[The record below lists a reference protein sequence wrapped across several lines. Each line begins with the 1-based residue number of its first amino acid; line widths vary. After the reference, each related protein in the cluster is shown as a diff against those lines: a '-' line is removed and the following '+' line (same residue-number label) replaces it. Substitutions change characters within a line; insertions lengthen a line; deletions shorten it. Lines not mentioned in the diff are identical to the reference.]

1 MSSFP
6 LDNLPQFPS
15 LDASSA
21 RGEISATAHVEDK
34 TFQNH
39 LQRPTESKG
48 ADNLDE
54 AVATQRSN
62 EQVSSEERDSRG
74 SRKTT
79 DADEAQP
86 NARRDA
92 GAEADEAESE
102 KTDKTIEFKQQLVSE
117 LGPANAGTDSFD
129 QSTKPNAQSPGP
141 EAKLQRDTVND
152 LDGTGTTRVSRD
164 SVRMPVDPILDS
176 SSQQPK
182 VAGEHEKHIVVTD
195 KEKKS
200 QLPHPQFQAGR
211 EASVDGEVQTTQLRK
226 TPPSETAHDRH
237 GRPSRSV
244 SGMRQPLVGEAVAVE
259 SNDAN
264 GSRQPSVGVEAE
276 STSRSEA
283 ERPKPF
289 ANTGSDSVPQSS
301 SRSLLHALSVTGM
314 RSDRPEQSRQFDQVR
329 FVQRVARAF
338 ESAEQRGGPIRL
350 RLSPP
355 ELGSLR
361 LEVKVEGHVMLARV
375 EAETPA
381 ARTLLLDN
389 LGVLRERLA
398 QQDIRIEQ
406 FDIDLLDRQSQSSTD
421 GQQQNASTGHQHR
434 SGATTSKDNDVES
447 DVPSVARPADQ
458 FGQDGSINVIV

>member
-6 LDNLPQFPS
+6 LDNLPQLPS
-15 LDASSA
+15 LDTSSA
-21 RGEISATAHVEDK
+21 RGEISATSHVEDK
-34 TFQNH
+34 TFKNH
-39 LQRPTESKG
+39 MQPPTESEG
-48 ADNLDE
+48 AGDLDE
-54 AVATQRSN
+54 AAAAQRAS
-62 EQVSSEERDSRG
+62 EQVSPEDRDSQG
-74 SRKTT
+74 SPQTT

-86 NARRDA
+86 NAGRDA

-102 KTDKTIEFKQQLVSE
+102 KTNKRIEFKQQPVSE
-117 LGPANAGTDSFD
+117 SDPATAGTLSFD
-129 QSTKPNAQSPGP
+129 QSTKPNAQSPSP
-141 EAKLQRDTVND
+141 EAKRQRDTVND
-152 LDGTGTTRVSRD
+152 LDGTGTTGVSRD
-164 SVRMPVDPILDS
+164 SVRMSVKPILDS

-182 VAGEHEKHIVVTD
+182 VAGEHEKHIVVTE

-200 QLPHPQFQAGR
+200 QLPRPQFQAGR
-211 EASVDGEVQTTQLRK
+211 ESSVDGEAQTTQLRK

-244 SGMRQPLVGEAVAVE
+244 SGLRQPLVGEAVAAE

-276 STSRSEA
+276 SNFRSEA
-283 ERPKPF
+283 ESPKPF
-289 ANTGSDSVPQSS
+289 ANTGGDSVPQSS

-406 FDIDLLDRQSQSSTD
+406 FDIDLLDRQSQSSAD
-421 GQQQNASTGHQHR
+421 GQQQNASTGNQHQ

-447 DVPSVARPADQ
+447 DVPSATRPADQ

>member
-6 LDNLPQFPS
+6 LDNLPQLPS
-15 LDASSA
+15 LDASSS
-21 RGEISATAHVEDK
+21 RGEISTTAHVKDK

-48 ADNLDE
+48 ADDLDE
-54 AVATQRSN
+54 AVATQRAN

-74 SRKTT
+74 SPKTT

-86 NARRDA
+86 KARRAA

-117 LGPANAGTDSFD
+117 LDSANAGTNSFV

-152 LDGTGTTRVSRD
+152 LDGIGTTRD
-164 SVRMPVDPILDS
+164 SVRMSVDPILDS

-211 EASVDGEVQTTQLRK
+211 EASVDGEVQTTQSRK
-226 TPPSETAHDRH
+226 TPPSETANDKH
-237 GRPSRSV
+237 GRPGRSV
-244 SGMRQPLVGEAVAVE
+244 SGLRQPLVGEAVAVE

-264 GSRQPSVGVEAE
+264 GNRQPSVGVEAE

-283 ERPKPF
+283 ESPRPS
-289 ANTGSDSVPQSS
+289 ANMVSDSVPQSS

-314 RSDRPEQSRQFDQVR
+314 RSDRPEQSRQFDQAR

-361 LEVKVEGHVMLARV
+361 LEVKVEGHVMLVRV

-406 FDIDLLDRQSQSSTD
+406 FDIDLLDRESQSSAD
-421 GQQQNASTGHQHR
+421 GQQQNASTGHQHQ

-447 DVPSVARPADQ
+447 DVPSVARPTDP